1 MGANFYS
8 ERRQTVVYTPL
19 RSLYKSNVQCIHLLG
34 PFIDC
39 WDWVRAVKH
48 ALNNVYQCVY
58 VCELCV
64 VGFHLQKQTMQGR
77 VHTHILQ
84 IQKAFIYT
92 VNTLYHW
99 PKAEFMPE
107 RTRGTERL
115 CQTQTY
121 LSFPSNRDKT
131 EPYQHRAA
139 HSDQYTQ
146 TQLCNTFYT
155 PAHLDM
161 LHSVSLNQFSTFK
174 SISKG
179 SGWHKE
185 TERNSSGVTFLMTK
199 RPENLPIS
207 VDFQWVSGKD
217 SLTKWLRRKN
227 NVPWRMVLNSTS
239 KGST

>member
-1 MGANFYS
+1 MGAHFYS

-19 RSLYKSNVQCIHLLG
+19 RSLYKSNVQCIHLLS

-64 VGFHLQKQTMQGR
+64 VGFHIQKQTMQGR
-77 VHTHILQ
+77 VHTHLLHIQRHSFTLQ
-84 IQKAFIYT
+84 
-92 VNTLYHW
+92 TLYHW

-107 RTRGTERL
+107 KTRGTERL

-121 LSFPSNRDKT
+121 LSFPSNRDET

-146 TQLCNTFYT
+146 TQLCSPFYT
-155 PAHLDM
+155 PAHLDL
-161 LHSVSLNQFSTFK
+161 LHSVSLNQISTLK
-174 SISKG
+174 SISKV

-185 TERNSSGVTFLMTK
+185 TDRNSLGVTF
-199 RPENLPIS
+199 N
-207 VDFQWVSGKD
+207 D
-217 SLTKWLRRKN
+217 
-227 NVPWRMVLNSTS
+227 
-239 KGST
+239 